1 MAHETSAP
9 ADGAYSGT
17 KTAKQRL
24 LERYEIN
31 HAKTLN
37 VLKAFPGA
45 KSEFKPHERSN
56 SALRLAW
63 TFVVEER
70 LLLTAVRGEEVLGGG
85 SGFGSPPETWDA
97 VLDLFNKGY
106 DDVIAALRDP
116 SNPELHGLV
125 TFFSGPKQTA
135 AMPIEVFAVFMLDD
149 QIHHRGQLS
158 VYVRMAGGLV
168 PAIYGPSA
176 DEPWF

>member
-1 MAHETSAP
+1 MTPETSAP
-9 ADGAYSGT
+9 ADGVFSGA

-24 LERYEIN
+24 LERYELN

-37 VLKAFPGA
+37 VLKGFPGA

-56 SALRLAW
+56 TALRLAW

-70 LLLTAVRGEEVLGGG
+70 LLLKAVRGEQVIG
-85 SGFGSPPETWDA
+85 SGMPPAPETWDA
-97 VLDLFNKGY
+97 VIDVFIKGY
-106 DDVIAALRDP
+106 DDVVAALRDP
-116 SNPELHGLV
+116 SNPELQGVV
-125 TFFSGPKQTA
+125 TFYSGSKQTTD
-135 AMPIEVFAVFMLDD
+135 MSIEAFTNFMLDD

-158 VYVRMAGGLV
+158 VYVRMAGGMV

-176 DEPWF
+176 DEPWN

>member
-1 MAHETSAP
+1 MTYDTSAA
-9 ADGAYSGT
+9 ADGAYTGA

-31 HAKTLN
+31 HAKTLS
-37 VLKAFPGA
+37 VLKAFPRA

-56 SALRLAW
+56 TALRLAW

-70 LLLTAVRGEEVLGGG
+70 LLLKAIRGEEVMG
-85 SGFGSPPETWDA
+85 SGFPPPPETWDA
-97 VLDLFNKGY
+97 VLDLFTKGY
-106 DDVIAALRDP
+106 DDVVAALRDP
-116 SNPELHGLV
+116 SNPELKGSV

-135 AMPIEVFAVFMLDD
+135 DMPIEVFTGFMLDD

-158 VYVRMAGGLV
+158 VYVRMTGGMV

-176 DEPWF
+176 DEPWN

>member
-1 MAHETSAP
+1 MTPETSAP
-9 ADGAYSGT
+9 VDGAFTGT
-17 KTAKQRL
+17 RTAKQRL
-24 LERYEIN
+24 LERYELN

-56 SALRLAW
+56 TALRLAW

-70 LLLTAVRGEEVLGGG
+70 MMLKAVRGEQVLG
-85 SGFGSPPETWDA
+85 SGMPSAPETWDA
-97 VLDLFNKGY
+97 VLDVFIKGY
-106 DDVIAALRDP
+106 DDVVAALRDP
-116 SNPELHGLV
+116 SNPELQGSV
-125 TFFSGPKQTA
+125 TFYSGPKQTTD
-135 AMPIEVFAVFMLDD
+135 MSIESFTNFMLDD

-158 VYVRMAGGLV
+158 VYVRMAGGMV

-176 DEPWF
+176 DEPWN

>member
-1 MAHETSAP
+1 MTHDTSAA
-9 ADGAYSGT
+9 ADGAYTGS

-31 HAKTLN
+31 HAKTLS
-37 VLKAFPGA
+37 VLKAFPGV

-56 SALRLAW
+56 TALRLAW

-70 LLLTAVRGEEVLGGG
+70 LLLKAIRGEEVLGGG
-85 SGFGSPPETWDA
+85 FPPPAETWDA
-97 VLDLFNKGY
+97 VLDSFNKGY

-116 SNPELHGLV
+116 SNPELQGSV

-135 AMPIEVFAVFMLDD
+135 DMPIEAFTSFMLDD

-158 VYVRMAGGLV
+158 VYVRMAGGMV

-176 DEPWF
+176 DEPWT

>member
-1 MAHETSAP
+1 M
-9 ADGAYSGT
+9 DGAFTGA

-24 LERYEIN
+24 LERYELN

-56 SALRLAW
+56 TALRLAW

-70 LLLTAVRGEEVLGGG
+70 RLLKAVRGEQVLG
-85 SGFGSPPETWDA
+85 SGMPPAPETWDA
-97 VLDLFNKGY
+97 VLDVFIKGY
-106 DDVIAALRDP
+106 DDVVAALRDP
-116 SNPELHGLV
+116 SNPELQGSV
-125 TFFSGPKQTA
+125 TFYSGPKQTTD
-135 AMPIEVFAVFMLDD
+135 MSIEAFTNFMLDD

-158 VYVRMAGGLV
+158 AYLRAMGGRV
-168 PAIYGPSA
+168 PPIYGDSYDSA
-176 DEPWF
+176 LAKAAH

>member
-17 KTAKQRL
+17 RTAKQRL

-31 HAKTLN
+31 HAKTLS

-70 LLLTAVRGEEVLGGG
+70 LLLKAIRGEELLG

-106 DDVIAALRDP
+106 DDVVAALRDP
-116 SNPELHGLV
+116 SNPELKGTV

-135 AMPIEVFAVFMLDD
+135 DMSIEAFTGFMLDD

-158 VYVRMAGGLV
+158 VYVRMAGGKV

-176 DEPWF
+176 DEPWN